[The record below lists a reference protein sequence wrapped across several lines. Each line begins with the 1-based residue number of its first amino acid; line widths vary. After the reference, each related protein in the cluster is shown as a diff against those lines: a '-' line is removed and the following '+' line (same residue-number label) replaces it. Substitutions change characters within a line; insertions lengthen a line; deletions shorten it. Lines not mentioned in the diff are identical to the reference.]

1 MRLLLPLF
9 ALLAALLQAAPPAHA
24 FDLPGLQRDV
34 DQYERSLTRRFPA
47 GATPAQR
54 SAAEQRAQAAERAG
68 NWAAAATAWEE
79 RVAGGEASAEQWLA
93 LAQAQLKRT
102 PPEATRALQAAW
114 QNFQM
119 VPAGAPELPSLLAIA
134 EALGRLD
141 RPAQQ
146 IEALQEVIQRAPD
159 NQAYRRQ
166 LAEARRAA
174 GMAVARV
181 RTDGEAEPARACLSF
196 TIAPA
201 KRDDWH
207 PGDWV
212 RADPPLP
219 SLAVTREGD
228 ELCVT
233 GLPYGRTTRLVLRA
247 GLPAEDNLK
256 LSRDTPVN
264 IAIANR
270 AARIIFDT
278 SAFLLPR
285 SQEQAVSVATVNL
298 STLKLRVVRVTERN
312 LVPVG
317 RDWRPG
323 DALESWSAENFAES
337 WGRVVWEG
345 TAQLAPLAANTVQRS
360 LLRLPEALRTSGPGL
375 FVLIASPADGT
386 RAATA
391 ALPLIATDLGLTAWR
406 SAAGLAAQVR
416 ALGAARPLAGVQ
428 VRLMATNNDILA
440 EAVAGPDGLVRFPG
454 ALLAGAGPMAPKAL
468 QAFQGDDL
476 VQLNLDQAAFDL
488 SDRGAGGMEH
498 PGPLDAFVWLDRG
511 IYRPGETVNAAA
523 LLRDA
528 SGAPA
533 DFPARFRVRR
543 PGGQV
548 FAEAVPAREAG
559 AAILWPIPLS
569 AGAQVG
575 VWTIEVLADPNA
587 PPVGSAT
594 FRVDAFVPERLAVT
608 AGPAPGPLV
617 VGQPLAIPL
626 NARFLYGA
634 PGAGLT
640 GSGELQVISQRGL
653 EAFPGYVFGAAD
665 EQFAPE
671 AQQVEFAAL
680 DAVGNGTLTLSLDK
694 APDTTRPMRAQ
705 LTVSIGEPGGRA
717 SATRIMLPVQ
727 AQDRLIGVK
736 PAFAD
741 DAIDADTEA
750 AFDILALNRAQ
761 AATPATL
768 RLRLVRETPSWRLM
782 MRNRT
787 ARYETVWTDEAV
799 DSREIRPTATAARYA
814 RRLPFGRYR
823 LEVTE
828 AGSLALTTY
837 RFRAGWAPS
846 ASVDVPDKVDVSA
859 DQRQYA
865 PGASARIRITPPFA
879 GTASVAVLT
888 DRLVSV
894 RDVEVPAAGA
904 EVTIPV
910 DAAWGPGAYVAVTVF
925 RHGEARNAGTQP
937 LGRALGL
944 AWLQLAPDSRRIG
957 IAINSPERILPRQRV
972 TIPLRLTD
980 AGQGAM
986 LTLAAVD
993 EGILRLTNFAT
1004 PDPIGHFM
1012 GKRRLGV
1019 DIRDDYGRLIA
1030 PADGEAATLRQGG
1043 DGLGDQGKLEIPQR
1057 NVSLFSGPIAVA
1069 PDGTASVTLDIPD
1082 FAGELR
1088 LMAVAWSGSRSG
1100 AVSKPMTVR
1109 DPVVAEAILPRFL
1122 APGDEARLP
1131 LLLHNLDLPEGEITA
1146 TLTTQGAIALVSP
1159 LAGPVRHVLRLAN
1172 GARGTPFSTLRATG
1186 AGEGV
1191 LRLAVTGPN
1200 NFTAAHE
1207 YRITVRSSRPIVTEV
1222 ASSEVAAGREIS
1234 LAPPLDR
1241 YIPGTW
1247 RASVSVGGPTRYDVA
1262 GMLRAL
1268 EAYPFACLEQS
1279 SSKLMA
1285 MAAYPDTPNRAGLL
1299 QRGVEGVLLRQ
1310 RFDGLFGLWSSGGSA
1325 EPWLGSY
1332 AVEALLRAKAAGA
1345 TVPEAALEDA
1355 LKAIL
1360 TEVDGGEP
1368 NTPEE
1373 RAAQA
1378 YRLHVL
1384 GMAGRHRLGAARRL
1398 MEQLEALP
1406 TPLAKAQLASA
1417 FARAGD
1423 RARAEAAF
1431 TAALAAPARRFW
1443 AFDYGTTARDSLAVL
1458 LLVQESGLL
1467 AERIPALV
1475 ARLPGAD
1482 FTPANTSTQ
1491 DQAWAIATAQALGRG
1506 SQPPSVSL
1514 NGQAVQPA
1522 GFRVSLPLNGP
1533 AKLKNTGRATFW
1545 ESVAV
1550 TGIPKEALPAATAGM
1565 RVTRR
1570 FFGLDGKPLE
1580 TDQLRQNQVF
1590 VMLLEGRADDRESHR
1605 ALVQQGLPAGW
1616 EIVTRLGP
1624 GEVTGMP
1631 WLGELTEAVAQPALD
1646 DRFAAALDLTAE
1658 APAFR
1663 LAVRLRAVT
1672 AGRFELPGADLAD
1685 MYRPAVFARA
1695 SARRVQVTPA
1705 E

>member
-24 FDLPGLQRDV
+24 FDLPGLQTDTE
-34 DQYERSLTRRFPA
+34 QYERALTRRFPA

-54 SAAEQRAQAAERAG
+54 SAAEQRALAAERAG
-68 NWAAAATAWEE
+68 NWAAAATAWED
-79 RVAGGEASAEQWLA
+79 RVAGGEATAEQWLA
-93 LAQAQLKRT
+93 LARAQLRRT

-119 VPAGAPELPSLLAIA
+119 VPAGTPELPSLLVIA
-134 EALGRLD
+134 EALGKLD

-174 GMAVARV
+174 GLTIARI
-181 RTDGEAEPARACLSF
+181 RTDAEAEPARACLSF
-196 TIAPA
+196 TVAPA
-201 KRDDWH
+201 RRDDWH

-219 SLAVTREGD
+219 GLAVSREGD
-228 ELCVT
+228 ELCVA
-233 GLPYGRTTRLVLRA
+233 GLPYGRTTHLVLRA
-247 GLPAEDNLK
+247 GMPGEDNLK
-256 LSRDTPVN
+256 LARDTPVN
-264 IAIANR
+264 IAIPNR

-278 SAFLLPR
+278 SAYLLPR
-285 SQEQAVSVATVNL
+285 GQDQAVSVATVNL

-317 RDWRPG
+317 RDWKPG

-345 TAQLAPLAANTVQRS
+345 IAQLAPLQANTVQRS
-360 LLRLPEALRTSGPGL
+360 LLRLPEALRASGPGL

-386 RAATA
+386 RADAA

-416 ALGAARPLAGVQ
+416 ALGAAAPLPGAQ

-440 EAVAGPDGLVRFPG
+440 EAVAGPDGVVRFPG
-454 ALLAGAGPMAPKAL
+454 ALLAGTGPMAPKAL

-548 FAEAVPAREAG
+548 FAEAVPARDAG

-569 AGAQVG
+569 NGAQVG
-575 VWTIEVLADPNA
+575 VWTVEVLSDPNA
-587 PPVGSAT
+587 PPIGTAS
-594 FRVDAFVPERLAVT
+594 FRVDAFVAERLAVT
-608 AGPAPGPLV
+608 AGPAPGPLT
-617 VGQPLAIPL
+617 VGQPLNIPL

-634 PGAGLT
+634 PGAGLS

-653 EAFPGYVFGAAD
+653 EAFPGYLFGAAE

-671 AQQVEFAAL
+671 AQALTFPAL
-680 DAVGNGTLTLSLDK
+680 DAEGNGTLALLLEK
-694 APDTTRPMRAQ
+694 APDTTRPMHAQ
-705 LTVSIGEPGGRA
+705 LTVSIEEPGGRA
-717 SATRIMLPVQ
+717 SATRITLPVQ
-727 AQDRLIGVK
+727 AQERLIGIK
-736 PAFAD
+736 PAFAE
-741 DAIDADTEA
+741 DAIDADAEA

-761 AATPATL
+761 GPAPATL

-799 DSREIRPTATAARYA
+799 DSQEIRPTAAAPAHYA

-846 ASVDVPDKVDVSA
+846 QSADVPDKVDVSV

-865 PGASARIRITPPFA
+865 PGASARLRLTPPFA

-894 RDVEVPAAGA
+894 QDIEVPAAGA
-904 EVTIPV
+904 EVSIPI

-925 RHGEARNAGTQP
+925 RHGQASRAP
-937 LGRALGL
+937 GRALGL

-957 IAINSPERILPRQRV
+957 IAIESPERILPRQRV
-972 TIPLRLTD
+972 TIPLKLTD
-980 AGQGAM
+980 AGPGAT

-993 EGILRLTNFAT
+993 EGILRLTSFPT
-1004 PDPIGHFM
+1004 PDPVGHFM

-1043 DGLGDQGKLEIPQR
+1043 DGLGNQGMLQIPQR

-1069 PDGTASVTLDIPD
+1069 ADGTASVTLDIPD

-1088 LMAVAWSGSRSG
+1088 LMAVAWSGSRTG
-1100 AVSKPMTVR
+1100 AAARPMTVR
-1109 DPVVAEAILPRFL
+1109 DPVVAEAALPRFL

-1131 LLLHNLDLPEGEITA
+1131 LLVHNLDLPDGDIVA
-1146 TLTTQGAIALVSP
+1146 TLTTQGAIAL
-1159 LAGPVRHVLRLAN
+1159 AGPARHVLHLAN
-1172 GARGTPFSTLRATG
+1172 GARATPASTLRATG
-1186 AGEGV
+1186 AGEGL
-1191 LRLAVTGPN
+1191 LRLAVSGPGG
-1200 NFTAAHE
+1200 FTATHE
-1207 YRITVRSSRPIVTEV
+1207 YRLTVRSSRPVVTEV
-1222 ASSEVAAGREIS
+1222 AAADLAAGREVS

-1247 RASVSVGGPTRYDVA
+1247 RASVSVGGPNRYDVA

-1268 EAYPFACLEQS
+1268 EAYPFACLEQA
-1279 SSKLMA
+1279 SSKLLA
-1285 MAAYPDTPNRAGLL
+1285 MAAYPDTPDRAGLL

-1310 RFDGLFGLWSSGGSA
+1310 RFDGFFGLWSSGGTA

-1345 TVPEAALEDA
+1345 TVPDAALEEA

-1360 TEVDGGEP
+1360 GDVDSGEP
-1368 NTPEE
+1368 TTPEE

-1398 MEQLEALP
+1398 MEQLDQLP

-1423 RARAEAAF
+1423 KARAEAAF
-1431 TAALAAPARRFW
+1431 TAALAAPARRYW
-1443 AFDYGTTARDSLAVL
+1443 AFDYGTTPRDNLAVL
-1458 LLVQESGLL
+1458 LLLQETGLL
-1467 AERIPALV
+1467 PERIPALI
-1475 ARLPGAD
+1475 ARLPGAE
-1482 FTPANTSTQ
+1482 FTPAATSTQ
-1491 DQAWAIATAQALGRG
+1491 EQAWAIATAQVLGRG
-1506 SQPPSVSL
+1506 SQPPQVSL
-1514 NGQAVQPA
+1514 NGQPVQPA
-1522 GFRVSLPLNGP
+1522 GFRVSLPLTGP
-1533 AKLKNTGRATFW
+1533 AKLKNTGRATVW

-1550 TGIPKEALPAATAGM
+1550 TGIPKEALPAASAGL
-1565 RVTRR
+1565 RVSRR

-1580 TDQLRQNQVF
+1580 PDTLRQSQVF
-1590 VMLLEGRADDRESHR
+1590 VMLLEGRADDREAHR

-1624 GEVTGMP
+1624 GEVAGMP
-1631 WLGELTEAVAQPALD
+1631 WLGELSTPVAQPALD

-1672 AGRFELPGADLAD
+1672 AGRFELPGADLSD
-1685 MYRPAVFARA
+1685 MYRPAILARA
-1695 SARRVQVTPA
+1695 AARRVQVTPT